1 MIELQSVW
9 GWEPA
14 LYLFLGGLGA
24 GTFVVSAII
33 FLLEKVHRKTC
44 AICMWTAAACLCVG
58 LGLLLMDVE
67 KPFAALAMWQSFSNV
82 GASWMAIGAWILF
95 CAVIVFAACACFVTD
110 KITGKVAIEKR
121 KTWANV
127 LAVIGILLGLGVA
140 AYTGILLKSAPGV
153 PFWNTGILPLLFT
166 VSAMDTGVALVA
178 IIFAIFEAEAAK
190 VTRRNLEVGA
200 VVLILV
206 EVAVLVWFLKTMQT
220 GGNAGAW
227 DSFNAG
233 YAATAMAG
241 ADAVLHGSLSFAFWA
256 LVVVLGLAV
265 PFLVAVYEIATAKK
279 EEAGKS
285 GRAIA
290 IAGAA
295 CALIGGCALRFVVLL
310 AGAHADIVVQS
321 IANIL

>member
-33 FLLEKVHRKTC
+33 YLLEKVHRKAC
-44 AICMWTAAACLCVG
+44 AVGMWTAAACLCVG

-67 KPFAALAMWQSFSNV
+67 KPFSALLMWRSFGNV

-95 CAVIVFAACACFVTD
+95 AAVIVFVLCAIMLTD
-110 KITGKVAIEKR
+110 RISGKIAVEKR
-121 KTWANV
+121 KMWANI
-127 LAVIGILLGLGVA
+127 LAGIGIVLGLGVA

-178 IIFAIFEAEAAK
+178 IIFAIMEPATAK
-190 VTRRNLEVGA
+190 VTRRNLEICA

-206 EVAVLVWFLKTMQT
+206 ETAVLIWFLKTMQA
-220 GGNAGAW
+220 GGPLGAW
-227 DSFNAG
+227 DTMNAG
-233 YAATAMAG
+233 YAATAVAG
-241 ADAVLHGSLSFAFWA
+241 VGTLLQGKLSFAFWA

-265 PFLVAVYEIATAKK
+265 PFLVAIFEIATAKGENAK
-279 EEAGKS
+279 G
-285 GRAIA
+285 GRLVAI
-290 IAGAA
+290 IGSA
-295 CALIGGCALRFVVLL
+295 CALVGGCALRFVVLL
-310 AGAHADIVVQS
+310 AGAHADIVVDT
-321 IANIL
+321 IANLL